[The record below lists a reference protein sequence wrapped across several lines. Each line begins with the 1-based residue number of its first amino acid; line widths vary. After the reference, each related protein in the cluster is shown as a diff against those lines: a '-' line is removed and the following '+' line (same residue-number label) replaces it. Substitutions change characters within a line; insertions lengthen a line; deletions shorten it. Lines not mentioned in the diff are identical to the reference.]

1 MEDGSLSDLQGLMG
15 RLADGDRSAFPQ
27 VFALLWTPLR
37 DLTGRHLPPAE
48 AEDAAQEALLKIF
61 RRAAEFDARRSALAW
76 ALGVARWEI
85 RTFRTKRR
93 RRREESLS
101 GAERR
106 DNPMRGAAAYRASA
120 APSPEEILVARDTE
134 QMLAAALG
142 TLSPADLETLRLYR
156 NGERAAVAAATF
168 RKRVA
173 RALARLRSAWRM
185 THGA

>member
-61 RRAAEFDARRSALAW
+61 RRAAEFDTRRSALAW
-76 ALGVARWEI
+76 ALGIARWEI
-85 RTFRTKRR
+85 RTWRRKRR
-93 RRREESLS
+93 RRREESM
-101 GAERR
+101 G
-106 DNPMRGAAAYRASA
+106 GAAGHRASA
-120 APSPEEILVARDTE
+120 APSPEETLVARDTE
-134 QMLAAALG
+134 RMLAAALG